1 MRAPT
6 KISPGGSLTLLA
18 LRNDPMSLES
28 RIGYTFSEAGL
39 LRLALTH
46 RSVSAE
52 DPARNDNER
61 LEFLGDAVLQL
72 VVTHLLYEGYPQ
84 LAEGQMA
91 KVRAA
96 VVSRGTLAEIARS
109 LEFGAHVELAL
120 SEEATGGRDKDS
132 ILSDAVEAVIGA
144 IYLDGGLE
152 PARSVIVRLWSGRI
166 AERAKQ
172 PGVKDYK
179 TRLQEL
185 AAREGHRPEYR
196 VVGSGPD
203 HDRRFRAEVTVAG
216 MVRGSGA
223 GRSKKEAEQ
232 AAAREALQALS
243 RDSR

>member
-1 MRAPT
+1 M
-6 KISPGGSLTLLA
+6 TLE
-18 LRNDPMSLES
+18 D
-28 RIGYTFSEAGL
+28 RIGHEFSDPAL

-46 RSVSAE
+46 RSVSSD

-72 VVTHLLYEGYPQ
+72 VITDLLYESYPQ

-96 VVSRGTLAEIARS
+96 VVSRGTLAEVARF
-109 LEFGAHVELAL
+109 LDIGGHVELAP
-120 SEEATGGRDKDS
+120 SEEATGGREKDS
-132 ILSDAVEAVIGA
+132 ILADTVEAVIGA

-152 PARSVIVRLWSGRI
+152 PARRVVLDLWSDRV
-166 AERAKQ
+166 AERSKE

-185 AAREGHRPEYR
+185 VARDGWRPVYEVEGA
-196 VVGSGPD
+196 GPD
-203 HDRRFRAEVTVAG
+203 HDRRFTAKVTVDG
-216 MVRGSGA
+216 KEYGTGE

-232 AAAREALQALS
+232 EAAARALDSLS
-243 RDSR
+243 

>member
-1 MRAPT
+1 
-6 KISPGGSLTLLA
+6 
-18 LRNDPMSLES
+18 MSLED
-28 RIGYTFSEAGL
+28 RIGHSFADPAL

-46 RSVSAE
+46 RSVSSD

-72 VVTHLLYEGYPQ
+72 VITDLLYESYPH

-96 VVSRGTLAEIARS
+96 VVSRDTLAEVARF
-109 LEFGAHVELAL
+109 LDLGEYVELAP
-120 SEEATGGRDKDS
+120 SEEATGGREKDS
-132 ILSDAVEAVIGA
+132 ILADTAEAVIGA

-152 PARSVIVRLWSGRI
+152 PARRVVLDLWTDKV
-166 AERAKQ
+166 AERSRE

-185 AAREGHRPEYR
+185 VARDGGRPAYEVEGT
-196 VVGSGPD
+196 GPD
-203 HDRRFRAEVTVAG
+203 HDRRFTARVTVDG
-216 MVRGSGA
+216 KEYGTGQ

-232 AAAREALQALS
+232 EAAARALQSLNP
-243 RDSR
+243 DSS

>member
-1 MRAPT
+1 
-6 KISPGGSLTLLA
+6 
-18 LRNDPMSLES
+18 MSIEGRL
-28 RIGYTFSEAGL
+28 GYEFSEPGL

-52 DPARNDNER
+52 DPARYDNER

-72 VVTHLLYEGYPQ
+72 VVTDLLYEGYPH

-96 VVSRGTLAEIARS
+96 VVSRGALAEIARA
-109 LEFGAHVELAL
+109 LQVGEHVELAT

-132 ILSDAVEAVIGA
+132 ILSDAVEAIIGA
-144 IYLDGGLE
+144 IYLDGGIE
-152 PARSVIVRLWSGRI
+152 PARSMIVRLWSERI
-166 AERAKQ
+166 ADRAKQ

-185 AAREGHRPEYR
+185 TARGGGRPEYR

-203 HDRRFRAEVTVAG
+203 HDRRFRAEVTVG
-216 MVRGSGA
+216 GTVRGSGE

-232 AAAREALQALS
+232 AAAREALDALS
-243 RDSR
+243 PDSP

>member
-1 MRAPT
+1 
-6 KISPGGSLTLLA
+6 
-18 LRNDPMSLES
+18 MSFEERL
-28 RIGYTFSEAGL
+28 GYTFSEPAL

-46 RSVSAE
+46 RSVSSE
-52 DPARNDNER
+52 DPGRKDNER

-72 VVTHLLYEGYPQ
+72 VVTDLLYESYPQ

-96 VVSRGTLAEIARS
+96 VVSRTALAEVARF
-109 LEFGAHVELAL
+109 LEIGAQIELAP
-120 SEEATGGRDKDS
+120 SEEATGGRHKES
-132 ILSDAVEAVIGA
+132 ILADAVEAVIGA

-152 PARSVIVRLWSGRI
+152 PVRETILVMWAERV

-185 AAREGHRPEYR
+185 TARDGSRPAYA
-196 VVGSGPD
+196 VDGTGPD
-203 HDRRFRAEVTVAG
+203 HNRRFRAV
-216 MVRGSGA
+216 VRINGTEYGTGE

-232 AAAREALQALS
+232 AAAQQAIDALS
-243 RDSR
+243 QGSR

>member
-1 MRAPT
+1 
-6 KISPGGSLTLLA
+6 
-18 LRNDPMSLES
+18 MSLED
-28 RIGYTFSEAGL
+28 RIGHSFSDPAL

-46 RSVSAE
+46 RSVSSD

-72 VVTHLLYEGYPQ
+72 VITDLLYESYPQ

-96 VVSRGTLAEIARS
+96 VVSRDTLAEVARS
-109 LEFGAHVELAL
+109 LDLGEYVELAP
-120 SEEATGGRDKDS
+120 SEEATGGREKDS
-132 ILSDAVEAVIGA
+132 ILADTAEAVIGA

-152 PARSVIVRLWSGRI
+152 PARRVVLDLWTDRV
-166 AERAKQ
+166 AERSRE

-185 AAREGHRPEYR
+185 VARDGARPAYDVEGT
-196 VVGSGPD
+196 GPD
-203 HDRRFRAEVTVAG
+203 HDRRFTARVTVDG
-216 MVRGSGA
+216 KEYGIGE

-232 AAAREALQALS
+232 DAAARALESLS
-243 RDSR
+243 PDSR

>member
-1 MRAPT
+1 
-6 KISPGGSLTLLA
+6 
-18 LRNDPMSLES
+18 MSLES
-28 RIGYTFSEAGL
+28 RIGYTFTEPGL

-46 RSVSAE
+46 RSVSSE
-52 DPARNDNER
+52 NPARNDNER

-72 VVTHLLYEGYPQ
+72 VVTDLLYEGYPQ

-96 VVSRGTLAEIARS
+96 VVSRGTLAEVART
-109 LEFGAHVELAL
+109 LELGVDVELAS

-132 ILSDAVEAVIGA
+132 ILSDAVEAIIGA

-152 PARSVIVRLWSGRI
+152 PARAMIVRLWSEHI

-185 AAREGHRPEYR
+185 AARDGQRPVYR
-196 VVGSGPD
+196 VEGTGPD
-203 HDRRFRAEVTVAG
+203 HDRRFHADVAVAG
-216 MVRGSGA
+216 QVLGAGA

-232 AAAREALQALS
+232 EAARQALS
-243 RDSR
+243 SLSPGSR

>member
-1 MRAPT
+1 M
-6 KISPGGSLTLLA
+6 
-18 LRNDPMSLES
+18 NVEDQ
-28 RIGYTFSEAGL
+28 IGYAFSEPGL

-52 DPARNDNER
+52 NPARNDNER

-72 VVTHLLYEGYPQ
+72 VVTDLLYEQYPQ

-109 LEFGAHVELAL
+109 LHLGEHVELAV
-120 SEEATGGRDKDS
+120 SEAATGGKEKDS

-152 PARSVIVRLWSGRI
+152 PARSMIVRHWSERI

-185 AAREGHRPEYR
+185 TARRGHRLDYR
-196 VVGSGPD
+196 VEGSGPD
-203 HDRRFRAEVTVAG
+203 HDRRFHAEVTVDG
-216 MVRGSGA
+216 TVCGSGE

-232 AAAREALQALS
+232 AAARQALQALS
-243 RDSR
+243 PDSR